1 MSRSLDG
8 INIVK
13 LLFILVCMI
22 CMFEWGESGVS
33 LTTKNI
39 TNIVK
44 NLGGYLSQITLFSLE
59 KIEGSTRGTVISSLS
74 LGQIEGSTKLPC
86 KFQD

>member
-22 CMFEWGESGVS
+22 CMFQWGES
-33 LTTKNI
+33 
-39 TNIVK
+39 
-44 NLGGYLSQITLFSLE
+44 GYLSQITLFSLE
-59 KIEGSTRGTVISSLS
+59 KIEGSTRGTLISSLS
-74 LGQIEGSTKLPC
+74 LRQIEGSTKLPC